1 MVELVAMVA
10 VVARVQEAVALAR
23 RVVAGAVVAVL
34 EEEVLA
40 VEGMAVAAAARAEVA
55 TVRVVAATV
64 VAEERVAVWEVAM
77 AVERWAPAAVE
88 GRGKATVGLAAVE
101 GREAPWW
108 WRLQNENVWGPE
120 RVARQ
125 RRQQN

>member
-40 VEGMAVAAAARAEVA
+40 VEGMKI
-55 TVRVVAATV
+55 RVVSFQWRKKYPPLNAGNHSSHHNPRSRKNYTKSCKITSRNSSRPMGVTRAT
-64 VAEERVAVWEVAM
+64 WSL
-77 AVERWAPAAVE
+77 P
-88 GRGKATVGLAAVE
+88 LH
-101 GREAPWW
+101 
-108 WRLQNENVWGPE
+108 GP
-120 RVARQ
+120 
-125 RRQQN
+125 NTSSISGCF